1 MSLMLMTG
9 LALAGTVAAKSMVA
23 TTHRMPT
30 TQEQVLVMRRAQQ
43 RQLVPKANTPKSTT
57 SSGMQIREIEDENPA
72 RPVQYALV
80 CDRNFGG
87 HFDMYG
93 NYTCN

>member
-43 RQLVPKANTPKSTT
+43 RQPVPKAAQKAVDTG
-57 SSGMQIREIEDENPA
+57 GMKIREIQDENTAP
-72 RPVQYALV
+72 PVQYALV

>member
-43 RQLVPKANTPKSTT
+43 RQLVPKASTPKSA
-57 SSGMQIREIEDENPA
+57 MQIREIEDENPA

-80 CDRNFGG
+80 CDRNWGG
-87 HFDMYG
+87 RFDMYG